1 MIITWVTPEP
11 VVLQQ
16 NPDHICL
23 ILMNNHV
30 FKLFMACNHIVINI
44 PITSRSLI
52 FVCVLVAMTSMEAGC
67 LPVLFYRYHTKNN

>member
-1 MIITWVTPEP
+1 
-11 VVLQQ
+11 
-16 NPDHICL
+16 
-23 ILMNNHV
+23 MNNHV
-30 FKLFMACNHIVINI
+30 FKPFMACIHIVINI